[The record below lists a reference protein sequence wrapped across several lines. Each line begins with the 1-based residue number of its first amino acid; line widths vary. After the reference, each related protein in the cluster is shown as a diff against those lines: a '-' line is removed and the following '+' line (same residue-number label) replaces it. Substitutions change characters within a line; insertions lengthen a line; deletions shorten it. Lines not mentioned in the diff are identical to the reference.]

1 MPCPEQGFKIPIHDL
16 DFVPRQGRGTQ
27 NLLTNQKGR
36 GGLLDQLC
44 CQAGMTSL
52 NPGQFEY
59 FDRGCP
65 APISLLSGG
74 KGAAIELLNA
84 LVKDQWHPV

>member
-1 MPCPEQGFKIPIHDL
+1 
-16 DFVPRQGRGTQ
+16 
-27 NLLTNQKGR
+27 
-36 GGLLDQLC
+36 
-44 CQAGMTSL
+44 MTSL

-74 KGAAIELLNA
+74 KVQVINHALSSIPRGPGAASGTFSLGTDELIDLRKIRGG
-84 LVKDQWHPV
+84 LV